1 MFLSVLLL
9 CVFLVPLILLMAVFG
24 IFKQQRIGKN
34 GAVFTIYKL
43 ETLTETAEGLALKPF
58 GKFLRRCKIDEWPQL
73 FNVLKGDMSFVGP
86 RPDVKGYADALKD
99 EDRLILLVRPGITGP
114 ATLKYK
120 NEEQILSLQDDP
132 TVYNDKVLWPD
143 KVKINKTYV
152 KEWSF
157 RKDLLYIWK
166 TIF

>member
-9 CVFLVPLILLMAVFG
+9 CIFLVPLILLMAAFG

-34 GAVFTIYKL
+34 GALFTIYKL
-43 ETLTETAEGLALKPF
+43 ETLKETEDGLAPKPF
-58 GKFLRRCKIDEWPQL
+58 GKLVRRFKIDEWPQL

-86 RPDVKGYADALKD
+86 RPDVRGYADALKG
-99 EDRLILLVRPGITGP
+99 EDRLILSVRPGITGP

-120 NEEQILSLQDDP
+120 NEEQILSLQDNP
-132 TVYNDKVLWPD
+132 AAYNDKVLWPD
-143 KVKINKTYV
+143 KIKINKTYV

>member
-9 CVFLVPLILLMAVFG
+9 CVFLVPLILLMGIFG

-34 GAVFTIYKL
+34 GALFTIYKL
-43 ETLTETAEGLALKPF
+43 ETLTKTAEGLVLKPF
-58 GKFLRRCKIDEWPQL
+58 GKFLRQFKIDEWPQL

-86 RPDVKGYADALKD
+86 RPDVKGYADALKG
-99 EDRLILLVRPGITGP
+99 EDRLILSVRHGITGP

-120 NEEQILSLQDDP
+120 NEEQILSRQDNP
-132 TVYNDKVLWPD
+132 AAYNDKVLWPD

-157 RKDLLYIWK
+157 RKDLMYIWK